1 MGMHS
6 LIPKPS
12 SPCPP
17 HVPVRKILWGA
28 HGGQSEEDLGMRIQD
43 AHFQDVL
50 ISIILCGTR
59 TAQLVGPVFLA
70 STDMLLQLGS
80 AVVDKLVLKQ

>member
-1 MGMHS
+1 MFTQSLLGGNRTMGMHS

-50 ISIILCGTR
+50 ISIILITVIRIQILCRLTF
-59 TAQLVGPVFLA
+59 PY
-70 STDMLLQLGS
+70 
-80 AVVDKLVLKQ
+80 